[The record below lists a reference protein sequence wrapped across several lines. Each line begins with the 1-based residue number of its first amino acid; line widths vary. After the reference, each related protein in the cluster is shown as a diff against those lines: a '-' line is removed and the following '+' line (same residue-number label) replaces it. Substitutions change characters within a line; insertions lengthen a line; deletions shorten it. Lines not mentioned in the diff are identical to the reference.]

1 MTGTNATIAEKL
13 RSYASVLSLEG
24 ANRFKLK
31 AYRRAAETIEGLEE
45 DVADLVKKG
54 HDLTTLPGIGSAI
67 NASIIEIV
75 QEGTLQRLERTLT
88 RLSPEVVELASKPAL
103 DAKKIARIY
112 KKLGIH
118 SLAEL
123 KKNLDEGTIGKS
135 LGARLEYHVRQGLD
149 ERPRSLLYDVEAVAE
164 KIVDYIRRLKGVTR
178 VAVAGS
184 HTATGRDS
192 RRSQFPGYRGNR
204 GAHLSALCQIRCRI
218 ICRAPQPYRM
228 CLQAFLRTADNTLL
242 DASQ

>member
-1 MTGTNATIAEKL
+1 MQ
-13 RSYASVLSLEG
+13 RSLKNCAAMPVCSPSKG

-135 LGARLEYHVRQGLD
+135 LGA
-149 ERPRSLLYDVEAVAE
+149 
-164 KIVDYIRRLKGVTR
+164 
-178 VAVAGS
+178 AGIS
-184 HTATGRDS
+184 CP
-192 RRSQFPGYRGNR
+192 PGPG
-204 GAHLSALCQIRCRI
+204 
-218 ICRAPQPYRM
+218 
-228 CLQAFLRTADNTLL
+228 RTA
-242 DASQ
+242 AQSAV